1 MHTLHVYTI
10 THIHT
15 RMHTYT
21 RAQTHTNTDTK
32 YHPACKSANALATYR
47 NKKAKDADLDE
58 QSAKPTQQLSI
69 KFDALG
75 QVAVIKSRA
84 DSLCSEESL
93 DDAGCADGTNEF
105 LPHLLV
111 CAL

>member
-1 MHTLHVYTI
+1 
-10 THIHT
+10 
-15 RMHTYT
+15 
-21 RAQTHTNTDTK
+21 
-32 YHPACKSANALATYR
+32 
-47 NKKAKDADLDE
+47 LDK
-58 QSAKPTQQLSI
+58 QSAKPSQQLSI

-84 DSLCSEESL
+84 DSLCSKESL
-93 DDAGCADGTNEF
+93 DDADCTDGTKEF